1 VEGRRGEAEEPGGGN
16 GRARQYAESDG
27 NHAEGFMKRT
37 HHCGELRAAQVGQK
51 VTLTGW
57 VHVRRDLGGIVFI
70 ELRDRGGNTQVVFDP
85 QHNKPSWELAQSLR
99 SEFVVAVEGAVRQRP
114 AGTENPKMVTG
125 EVEVLVHHLEI
136 LNPSE
141 TPPFQIDESG
151 GAQAGEDLRLQY
163 RYLDLRRPAMARNL
177 VLRHRIAKAVRDY
190 FDSNGFLEV
199 ETPIL
204 FKSTPEG
211 AREYLVPSRVNPGK
225 FYALPQSPQQFKQML
240 MVAGVDRYFQIAK
253 CFRDEDLRAD
263 RQPEF
268 TQIDVEMSFITREDM
283 YAIIEGL
290 LAVVWLAARSEKI
303 PTPFPRMPFIEAMER
318 FGSDKPDTR
327 FGIELTDF
335 TKEFAQSQFKVFR
348 GAVDSGGV
356 VKAINAKGLAS
367 ATQGQIE
374 SLTETAKS
382 FGAKGLA
389 FIKVEG
395 GDWKSPIVKF
405 FSDAE
410 KKALVEKLKIE
421 EGDLILFGAD
431 KREVVWEVLGRL
443 RLVVADLLRKQGTLK
458 VQDDQWDFLW
468 VVDFPLISFD
478 RESNRYLST
487 HHPFTAPVVEDVP
500 LLDSEPT
507 KVRGQHYDIVLNG
520 VELGGGSIRIHKPD
534 VQKKVFEDVLKIPP
548 EIAQS
553 RFGYMLQAFRY
564 GAPPHGGIA
573 LGFDRLCAILCGST
587 NIRDVIAF
595 PKTAKAVD
603 LMTSSPSEV
612 EAKQLRDLH
621 IKLDVEDAG

>member
-1 VEGRRGEAEEPGGGN
+1 
-16 GRARQYAESDG
+16 
-27 NHAEGFMKRT
+27 MKRT
-37 HHCGELRAAQVGQK
+37 QNCGELRAAQIGKK
-51 VTLTGW
+51 VTLAGW
-57 VHVRRDLGGIVFI
+57 VHARRDLGGIVFI
-70 ELRDRGGNTQVVFDP
+70 ELRDREGNTQLVFDP
-85 QHNKPSWELAQSLR
+85 QHNKASWELAQSLR
-99 SEFVVAVEGAVRQRP
+99 SEFVITVEGQVRQRP
-114 AGTENPKMVTG
+114 EGTINPKLPTG
-125 EVEVLVHHLEI
+125 EVELLADTLEI

-163 RYLDLRRPAMARNL
+163 RYLDLRRPSMAKNL
-177 VLRHRIAKAVRDY
+177 KLRHKVAKTARDY
-190 FDSNGFLEV
+190 FDANGFLEV

-225 FYALPQSPQQFKQML
+225 FFALPQSPQQFKQML
-240 MVAGVDRYFQIAK
+240 MVAGVERYFQLAK

-268 TQIDVEMSFITREDM
+268 TQIDLEMSFIDREDM
-283 YAIIEGL
+283 YALIEGL
-290 LAVVWLAARSEKI
+290 LAQVWLAARGEKI
-303 PTPFPRMPFIEAMER
+303 PTPFPRMPYIEAMER
-318 FGSDKPDTR
+318 FGVDKPDTR
-327 FGIELTDF
+327 FGMELVDF
-335 TKEFAQSQFKVFR
+335 TADFKESKFKVFR
-348 GAVDSGGV
+348 SAVDTAGGV
-356 VKAINAKGLAS
+356 VKALNAKGFAC

-374 SLTETAKS
+374 QLTETAKS

-395 GDWKSPIVKF
+395 GEWKSPIVKF

-410 KKALVEKLKIE
+410 KAALTSKLKIE

-431 KREVVWEVLGRL
+431 QREIVWEVLGRI
-443 RLVVADLLRKQGTLK
+443 RLIVADILK
-458 VQDDQWDFLW
+458 KDGKLKIRDDQWNFLW
-468 VVDFPLISFD
+468 VVDFPLITFD
-478 RESNRYLST
+478 RAANRYLST
-487 HHPFTAPVVEDVP
+487 HHPFTAAVAEDVP
-500 LLDSEPT
+500 LLDTDPT

-520 VELGGGSIRIHKPD
+520 VELGGGSIRIHQPD
-534 VQKKVFEDVLKIPP
+534 VQKKVFEDVLKIPADV
-548 EIAQS
+548 AQS

-573 LGFDRLCAILCGST
+573 LGFDRLLAILCGTS

-603 LMTSSPSEV
+603 LMTNSPAEV
-612 EAKQLRDLH
+612 EPKQLRDLH
-621 IKLDVEDAG
+621 IKLDLES